1 MKPRRPENRVWRD
14 DRMTDD
20 LQSGKDEEHKS
31 CSPLKTSNAF
41 IGERSTVNGFSSVLW
56 RGVDLGTVPY
66 PDALNLQHKL
76 VEAVSLG
83 AISGAVLMLEHL
95 PVFTL
100 GQRGGLENLRVPP
113 AFLERSGISVI
124 QAERGG
130 NITFHGPG
138 QLVVYPVI
146 DLKPAGLSV
155 AGYVEAL
162 EEVMIRTAADW
173 NISAGRNPAGRG
185 VWVGVAKLGSIGI
198 RVRRTVAFHGLALNV
213 SVSLV
218 PFDWINPCGLEGVC
232 MTSMVQSAGRDISMT
247 DVRRAVVRH
256 MEAVFGVA
264 ITMTDEAALKALLDI
279 QHISVQ

>member
-1 MKPRRPENRVWRD
+1 
-14 DRMTDD
+14 MTDD
-20 LQSGKDEEHKS
+20 LLSS
-31 CSPLKTSNAF
+31 VVRPP
-41 IGERSTVNGFSSVLW
+41 SSVLW

-76 VEAVSLG
+76 VETVSRG
-83 AISGAVLMLEHL
+83 GCQGVVLMLEHP

-100 GQRGGLENLRVPP
+100 GQRGGMENLRVPQ

-173 NISAGRNPAGRG
+173 NIASGRNPAGRG
-185 VWVGVAKLGSIGI
+185 VWAGNAKLGSIGI

-213 SVSLV
+213 SVSLT
-218 PFDWINPCGLEGVC
+218 PFEWINPCGLEGVC
-232 MTSMVQSAGRDISMT
+232 MTSMVKETQRDISMT
-247 DVRRAVVRH
+247 DVRRAVAGH
-256 MEAVFGVA
+256 MEAVFGA
-264 ITMTDEAALKALLDI
+264 TLTITDVHALKAL
-279 QHISVQ
+279 ISSPDGHGNCSSINGEGSMNIR

>member
-1 MKPRRPENRVWRD
+1 
-14 DRMTDD
+14 MTD
-20 LQSGKDEEHKS
+20 G
-31 CSPLKTSNAF
+31 PM
-41 IGERSTVNGFSSVLW
+41 SSVIRHPSSVSW
-56 RGVDLGTVPY
+56 YGVDLGTVPY
-66 PDALNLQHKL
+66 PDALILQHKL
-76 VEAVSLG
+76 VEAVSRG
-83 AISGAVLMLEHL
+83 TISGAVLLLEHP

-113 AFLERSGISVI
+113 AFLEQSGISVI

-173 NISAGRNPAGRG
+173 HISACRNPSGRG
-185 VWVGVAKLGSIGI
+185 VWVGAAKLGSIGI
-198 RVRRTVAFHGLALNV
+198 RVRRTVSFHGLALNV
-213 SVSLV
+213 SVSLT

-232 MTSMVQSAGRDISMT
+232 MTSMAQVAGRDISMS
-247 DVRRAVVRH
+247 DVRRTLVQH
-256 MEAVFGVA
+256 MEAVFGAV
-264 ITMTDEAALKALLDI
+264 ITMTDVAALKALLAN
-279 QHISVQ
+279 QHTSTQ

>member
-1 MKPRRPENRVWRD
+1 MTGDLLSSALRP
-14 DRMTDD
+14 
-20 LQSGKDEEHKS
+20 
-31 CSPLKTSNAF
+31 P
-41 IGERSTVNGFSSVLW
+41 SSVSW
-56 RGVDLGTVPY
+56 RRADLGTVPY

-76 VEAVSLG
+76 VET
-83 AISGAVLMLEHL
+83 ISRGGCQGVVLMLEHP

-100 GQRGGLENLRVPP
+100 GQRGGMENLRVSQ
-113 AFLERSGISVI
+113 AFLEQSGIAVI

-155 AGYVEAL
+155 SGYVEAL

-173 NISAGRNPAGRG
+173 NITACRNPAGRG
-185 VWVGVAKLGSIGI
+185 VWAGNGKLGSIGI

-213 SVSLV
+213 SLSLT

-232 MTSMVQSAGRDISMT
+232 MTSMVKQTQSDISMT
-247 DVRRAVVRH
+247 EVRRAVARH
-256 MEAVFGVA
+256 LEAVFG
-264 ITMTDEAALKALLDI
+264 ITLKMMDEAALNALLDI
-279 QHISVQ
+279 QHASRQ